1 MSNDGVTSI
10 IGNQNAAVTD
20 GNNSL
25 ILAGNGNDT
34 LIAGASS
41 IVTAGNGSDKITVG
55 ANGIIIAGNGND
67 TLTSGANSLIT
78 VGNGNDTITAG
89 ANSLIV
95 AGNGND
101 TVHLGANNIVT
112 VGNGKDTFVLPSS
125 SQVTLSTPSSLAVNE
140 DGAVALAIGVG
151 SSGFGFGNEAILGF
165 NASNDKLQFN
175 TSQFANF
182 AAVMASAKQVGND
195 AVITGDASDTIVL
208 SGVRLSS
215 LTASDFSFTST
226 SNISVTIS
234 GIPAGVT
241 LSDTAGTVAVT
252 NGSATLTQAQLAGLT
267 LKAGEVTAATLT
279 VTATDASTGHSVSKT
294 IALSVNPVAPTLMGP
309 ASLTVS
315 AGAAIALGITETPF
329 DARDTIS
336 LTIKGVPA
344 DASLSAGIKN
354 ADGTWTLSPAQLAG
368 LTLQAGS
375 ATTAALTVT
384 ATNTLGQTAST
395 SETIQ
400 LNVVTP
406 LKVTF
411 DTVSFTD
418 TGVQGDHITNNSS
431 VTLSGTV
438 TDNLTVSQVR
448 VFNGSTLLG
457 TATVDNVHHTWSL
470 TKMLADGTYNQLVV
484 KATDSAGTTA
494 AASTTQYVEIDTTAP
509 ALVSQSESVSGL
521 TQSKIDVIT
530 VNATDA
536 NGVASVAI
544 YDDATGHLLG
554 NATLSN
560 GTWSYGATGL
570 ADGAHNFY
578 AVITDAA
585 GNQTRTADLATVT
598 VDTTPPTATISAS
611 VTGATN
617 VTSDVITINA
627 ADANGVAS
635 VAIDDNGNFIAN
647 ATQTSPGVWNYVAT
661 GLGQG
666 SHDFTAVVTDNA
678 GNSSTTGHASVS
690 VDTTAPSVTFD
701 TVSYDHTGAANF
713 TKDGTVTL
721 SGTTADNVTVSQ
733 VQVFSGT
740 QLLGNAVVDNTS
752 HTWTLTENLGRAFTP
767 ISARRRPTRP
777 AIPARPAMP
786 MPRKRCTSIKR
797 PPRSRLQRCRSSTPG
812 PRTTASPATTL

>member
-294 IALSVNPVAPTLMGP
+294 IALSVNPVA
-309 ASLTVS
+309 
-315 AGAAIALGITETPF
+315 
-329 DARDTIS
+329 
-336 LTIKGVPA
+336 
-344 DASLSAGIKN
+344 
-354 ADGTWTLSPAQLAG
+354 
-368 LTLQAGS
+368 
-375 ATTAALTVT
+375 
-384 ATNTLGQTAST
+384 
-395 SETIQ
+395 
-400 LNVVTP
+400 
-406 LKVTF
+406 
-411 DTVSFTD
+411 
-418 TGVQGDHITNNSS
+418 
-431 VTLSGTV
+431 
-438 TDNLTVSQVR
+438 
-448 VFNGSTLLG
+448 
-457 TATVDNVHHTWSL
+457 
-470 TKMLADGTYNQLVV
+470 
-484 KATDSAGTTA
+484 
-494 AASTTQYVEIDTTAP
+494 
-509 ALVSQSESVSGL
+509 
-521 TQSKIDVIT
+521 
-530 VNATDA
+530 
-536 NGVASVAI
+536 
-544 YDDATGHLLG
+544 
-554 NATLSN
+554 
-560 GTWSYGATGL
+560 
-570 ADGAHNFY
+570 
-578 AVITDAA
+578 
-585 GNQTRTADLATVT
+585 
-598 VDTTPPTATISAS
+598 
-611 VTGATN
+611 
-617 VTSDVITINA
+617 
-627 ADANGVAS
+627 
-635 VAIDDNGNFIAN
+635 
-647 ATQTSPGVWNYVAT
+647 
-661 GLGQG
+661 
-666 SHDFTAVVTDNA
+666 
-678 GNSSTTGHASVS
+678 
-690 VDTTAPSVTFD
+690 
-701 TVSYDHTGAANF
+701 
-713 TKDGTVTL
+713 
-721 SGTTADNVTVSQ
+721 
-733 VQVFSGT
+733 
-740 QLLGNAVVDNTS
+740 
-752 HTWTLTENLGRAFTP
+752 
-767 ISARRRPTRP
+767 RR
-777 AIPARPAMP
+777 
-786 MPRKRCTSIKR
+786 
-797 PPRSRLQRCRSSTPG
+797 
-812 PRTTASPATTL
+812 